1 MRVRGSLLLG
11 VLVVAACLFAA
22 SCSGAKDLKIGYKDW
37 DENVAVANLTKILL
51 EEDLGYDNVE
61 LKLVDLQGAFRET
74 GSGQIDAFQDVW
86 MPNHE
91 KYLSGVRDDVVHL
104 HPWFQGKTSY
114 GIAVP
119 DYMKTKSVA
128 DLDNSGTNMIV
139 GLGSDAALNP
149 VIYNKVIPAYDLH
162 MKLVES
168 STPAMLDEL
177 NRAYKEK
184 EPIVFL
190 GWSPH
195 WMNVDYKF
203 RYLKDP
209 KDAQGKY
216 NNPSRLSSIVRKGLK
231 DDDPVAY
238 ELLDSIS
245 LTEKQVNQMEGDIN
259 KAGDPATGVKA
270 WLKDNRDVVKPWLQA
285 AQKTQGS

>member
-1 MRVRGSLLLG
+1 MRARGSLLLV
-11 VLVVAACLFAA
+11 VLVVAVCISGV
-22 SCSGAKDLKIGYKDW
+22 SCSGAKDLRIGYKDW
-37 DENVAVANLTKILL
+37 DENVAVANLTKVLL

-61 LKLVDLQGAFRET
+61 LKLVDLQGAFQET
-74 GSGQIDAFQDVW
+74 GSGEIDAFQDVW
-86 MPNHE
+86 MPNHQ
-91 KYLSGVRDDVVHL
+91 KLLSDVRGDVVHL

-119 DYMKTKSVA
+119 DYMKTKSLA
-128 DLDNSGTNMIV
+128 DLDNSGTNMII

-149 VIYNKVIPAYDLH
+149 VIYNKVIPAYHLH

-177 NRAYKEK
+177 ESAYKEK

-195 WMNVDYKF
+195 WMNADYKF
-203 RYLKDP
+203 HYLKDP

-216 NNPSRLSSIVRKGLK
+216 NNPSRLSTIVRKGLK

-238 ELLDSIS
+238 KLLDSIS
-245 LTEKQVNQMEGDIN
+245 LTDKQVNQMEDDIN
-259 KAGDPATGVKA
+259 KAGDPVEGVKA
-270 WLKDNRDVVKPWLQA
+270 WLRDNEDVVKPWLQA
-285 AQKTQGS
+285 AGKTQGA